1 MRRMRK
7 TVAINTRLLAFVLM
21 LSAFL
26 LFSNSAPGQRRN
38 TTPAS
43 SQVRSVTVVSEPNA
57 VVWIDGVRYGIT
69 DSAGKLA
76 VRNLAS
82 RSHVVRV
89 RADGFKEVSKTFP
102 ATHKTDYAVPL
113 TVRADEAE
121 LAYQEAEKLST
132 QDREKAV
139 AAYNNALKL
148 RPRYPEALIGLARI
162 YSETG
167 DHEKAEKAVRDAR
180 RLRPGY
186 AEASAIEGRIQ
197 KDSGD
202 EEKAIAI
209 FKRAVAEGKGFQP
222 EAYTG
227 LGLLFKE
234 RAEAAASNADYE
246 AETENYK
253 EAAKYLS
260 TAVTQLGSSPDAMVI
275 AQILGLIHERQK
287 NYKEA
292 IGVYEELLRNF
303 PDSSESTAVRSF
315 IDQIR
320 KQMNPLK

>member
-1 MRRMRK
+1 M
-7 TVAINTRLLAFVLM
+7 LAV
-21 LSAFL
+21 FL
-26 LFSNSAPGQRRN
+26 LFSQPVLMQQAKV
-38 TTPAS
+38 
-43 SQVRSVTVVSEPNA
+43 VRSTNSKAHPVTIVSEPKSII
-57 VVWIDGVRYGIT
+57 WIDGVRYGTT
-69 DSAGKLA
+69 DESGRFSARA
-76 VRNLAS
+76 VPL
-82 RSHVVRV
+82 RSHVIRV

-102 ATHKTDYAVPL
+102 ASHKADYAVPL

-121 LAYQEAEKLST
+121 LAFQEAERLSS
-132 QDREKAV
+132 QDREKAA
-139 AAYNNALKL
+139 AAYYNALKL

-162 YSETG
+162 YSDTG

-197 KDSGD
+197 KESGD
-202 EEKAIAI
+202 EEKAIAM
-209 FKRAVAEGKGFQP
+209 FKRAIAEGKGFQP

-234 RAEAAASNADYE
+234 RAEAAASSADYQ
-246 AETENYK
+246 AETENYN

-292 IGVYEELLRNF
+292 ISVYEELLRNF

-320 KQMNPLK
+320 KQMNPPK